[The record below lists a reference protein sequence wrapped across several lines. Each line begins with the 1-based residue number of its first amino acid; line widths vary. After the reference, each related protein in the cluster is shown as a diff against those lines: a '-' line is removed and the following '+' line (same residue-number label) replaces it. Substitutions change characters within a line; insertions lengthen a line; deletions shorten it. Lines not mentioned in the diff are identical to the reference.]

1 MSSSSAPQ
9 PAPPLPPNTH
19 HTAAELPSRSQQS
32 AEPFP
37 STSSYSSGRRRREIG
52 TLGELPNSKRASTRA
67 STAAAVTLTFPTCQ
81 FVSGKVCAAP
91 ALNMEG
97 KTPVYRVPHRPSI
110 IRTSVNTLISVFC
123 TPGAAARGVT
133 FTVSGSILGGLTADA
148 LWTHCTDDSTRASR
162 EAGEEKPDTAG
173 TTPHTAGR
181 KLESVGYYVAN
192 DERETIVRKHYP
204 FYTIVGKY
212 TTSGVVGRKLELIG
226 TTSLTTGGKPL
237 SASTTPSTLWWERG
251 WDPKSEGL
259 VYL

>member
-1 MSSSSAPQ
+1 
-9 PAPPLPPNTH
+9 
-19 HTAAELPSRSQQS
+19 
-32 AEPFP
+32 
-37 STSSYSSGRRRREIG
+37 
-52 TLGELPNSKRASTRA
+52 
-67 STAAAVTLTFPTCQ
+67 
-81 FVSGKVCAAP
+81 
-91 ALNMEG
+91 MEG

-204 FYTIVGKY
+204 FYTMVGKRVRSKIRGHCPIY
-212 TTSGVVGRKLELIG
+212 RFYVANDGRETIVRSSCYGWKRGGIQNPEGPALSIPQAAGGGGGGDTRHTNLREKGGGTQDTAGTALSFLLGDSSTGVANKDDPVKSRGKVKRQSKRYAL
-226 TTSLTTGGKPL
+226 SLSRPII
-237 SASTTPSTLWWERG
+237 
-251 WDPKSEGL
+251 
-259 VYL
+259 